1 MRKIDGFENVQEATS
16 FKRLPVDAY
25 VCKIMNVNDVPMDA
39 KTGKGDYLKVFFDI
53 AEGEYKGYFKKQYDA
68 DTRADKKWPNAGSFI
83 RSYKDSALPMFKG
96 FTNALEKSNKG
107 YTWDYDEKKLK
118 GKTIVLVIGDE
129 EYLNQKGEKRTRN
142 YVASVRSLEAYKAGD
157 FTLPALKVLDESK
170 SAATSSTPADF
181 DDPFKAQSENA
192 PATTSSAP
200 ADNDFP
206 WGDNNPFGED

>member
-1 MRKIDGFENVQEATS
+1 MRKIDNFENVQEATS

-142 YVASVRSLEAYKAGD
+142 YVSAVRSLEAYKAGD
-157 FTLPALKVLDESK
+157 FTLPALKTVDENK
-170 SAATSSTPADF
+170 STASSTPSDF
-181 DDPFKAQSENA
+181 VDPFGSQTTNNA
-192 PATTSSAP
+192 PATTSAP
-200 ADNDFP
+200 VDNDLP
-206 WGDNNPFGED
+206 WGDNDPFGED

>member
-1 MRKIDGFENVQEATS
+1 MRKIDNFENVQEATS

-25 VCKIMNVNDVPMDA
+25 VCKIMNVDDVPMDA
-39 KTGKGDYLKVFFDI
+39 KTGKGDYLKVSFDI

-68 DTRADKKWPNAGSFI
+68 DTRADKKWPNSGSFI

-142 YVASVRSLEAYKAGD
+142 YVSAVRSLEAYKAGD
-157 FTLPALKVLDESK
+157 FTLPALKTVDESK
-170 SAATSSTPADF
+170 STASFSTPSDF
-181 DDPFKAQSENA
+181 VDPFGSQTTNNA
-192 PATTSSAP
+192 SATTSAP
-200 ADNDFP
+200 VDNDLP
-206 WGDNNPFGED
+206 WGDNDPFGED

>member
-53 AEGEYKGYFKKQYDA
+53 AEGEHKGYFKKQYDA

-170 SAATSSTPADF
+170 SATTSSTPADF

-192 PATTSSAP
+192 PATTAAAP
-200 ADNDFP
+200 ADNDYP